1 MEFKSQI
8 CTTIEQSKRLLGLGL
23 KPETA
28 DCMYSVMTKS
38 YNGYYIPEN
47 ERQYNLCVF
56 YQEEVQTVGFSQY
69 EHIPAWSLYRLIE
82 LCPEYINIDGYA
94 DTTYWFKLY
103 KIDNKIIYDNDY
115 DRFIYLND
123 SDNLFDTLIYCI
135 EWLINNKHFKQEYL
149 NK

>member
-8 CTTIEQSKRLLGLGL
+8 CTTKEQSERLLKLGL
-23 KPETA
+23 KPESA
-28 DCMYSVMTKS
+28 DCCLDDVIEGIYSPMAVKK
-38 YNGYYIPEN
+38 IFE
-47 ERQYNLCVF
+47 
-56 YQEEVQTVGFSQY
+56 SQ
-69 EHIPAWSLYRLIE
+69 ISAWSLHRLIE

-103 KIDNKIIYDNDY
+103 KLDNKIIYENDY
-115 DRFIYLND
+115 DRWLYFGDGD
-123 SDNLFDTLIYCI
+123 SLFDTLIDCI